1 MTLIRETLVS
11 CDKNYKGN
19 ETLKEFM
26 ATNKKFYEVDKLF
39 EEICGVSK
47 MLEEEKEMKA
57 SQFMEKF

>member
-1 MTLIRETLVS
+1 LIRETLVS

-47 MLEEEKEMKA
+47 MLEE
-57 SQFMEKF
+57 